1 MIRALRPLA
10 HREFRVLTTA
20 TLVSVFGDGLMRV
33 ALPLLVSETASPPL
47 GAAALSVTLQV
58 SVPPLVSEL
67 LLQVRLLRLPLKFF
81 DLPLPL
87 RCTCVEFPPFAL
99 LVNVSVPEAV
109 PVAEGANPTF
119 RLVDWPAP
127 RVKGKLVF
135 PTRRKPCP
143 ETEASEMVNAVEL
156 VF

>member
-1 MIRALRPLA
+1 MAVKFAVVAPDGTGTEAGTETELLLLDSATDIPPEPAAALRVTA
-10 HREFRVLTTA
+10 H
-20 TLVSVFGDGLMRV
+20 
-33 ALPLLVSETASPPL
+33 VSETAP
-47 GAAALSVTLQV
+47 
-58 SVPPLVSEL
+58 VSEL
-67 LLQVRLLRLPLKFF
+67 LLQVRLLKFPLKFF